1 MTSLKRAYTPGPPTL
16 ARPQEG
22 ARGISHRP
30 SSERVKLPRG
40 TCRSKWKGKKCQLCS
55 HHSGAVGWH
64 LPPAPRTPPR
74 RLPRPPL
81 GARAHTHLPPLCPNY
96 FRSRETPDARRAP
109 QRRRRRRRPRLI
121 HCAKAADATSRLRPV
136 PRPAP
141 GCVRAWR
148 DGGGAA
154 ICRRSPL
161 KRRAPVPRGRVP
173 SPQLPG
179 LR

>member
-1 MTSLKRAYTPGPPTL
+1 MTSLKRAYTPGPPTP

-22 ARGISHRP
+22 ARGISNRP

-109 QRRRRRRRPRLI
+109 QRRRRRPRLI

-148 DGGGAA
+148 DGGERQFVGAPPS
-154 ICRRSPL
+154 RGGPRSPG
-161 KRRAPVPRGRVP
+161 AGSPVPS
-173 SPQLPG
+173 SPG
-179 LR
+179 CAN